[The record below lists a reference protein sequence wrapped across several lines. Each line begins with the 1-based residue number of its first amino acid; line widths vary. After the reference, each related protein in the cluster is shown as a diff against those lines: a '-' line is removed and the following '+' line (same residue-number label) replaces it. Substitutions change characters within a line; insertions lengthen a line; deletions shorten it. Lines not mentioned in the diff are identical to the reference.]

1 MSTLTPQTKNT
12 ANIPSFLLFQNKNIA
27 TFQNTNPI
35 CIQQWLQAI
44 INVFT
49 KD

>member
-1 MSTLTPQTKNT
+1 MGILSPQTKHT
-12 ANIPSFLLFQNKNIA
+12 ANIPSFLLFQNKNNA
-27 TFQNTNPI
+27 TFQTGIQI

>member
-1 MSTLTPQTKNT
+1 MGVLTGITKSLK
-12 ANIPSFLLFQNKNIA
+12 NIPSFLLLQDGGFLLFQDTAQNI
-27 TFQNTNPI
+27 
-35 CIQQWLQAI
+35 IQQWAQAI